1 MLWFL
6 LDLNGNSFPYVKDT
20 ATIKKPKLEISKG
33 SYLYSGIAF
42 TEVSK
47 PVTME
52 HIQLKVDGMSCTNCA
67 LSIHKYLENQGVIEP
82 KVSFMEGE
90 VQFDLPAYLK
100 KENLVKGITS
110 LGYKVRGQDQ
120 AAPKNKW
127 LSTHKERAIF
137 CSIFSIPLVAHM
149 IPGLHQMPGM
159 QVFMNPF
166 VQLGLTLP
174 VFFVGMRYFGKS
186 AWNSL
191 YNGIPNMNVL
201 VSIGA
206 LSSFGYSL
214 YGTLIGKGMEFA
226 YYETTVTILTLV
238 FFGNYLEDASIE
250 STQRALKELV
260 RAQKVMANMIVFDE
274 NHKEILFSVESD
286 TLKVGDLILMNTG
299 ETIPMDC
306 KVLWGEA
313 NVNESI
319 VTGESVPVH
328 RKMNDILLGGSTI
341 ENGTIKAYVTAVGND
356 TVLANILKMVKAA
369 QGEKPPVQI
378 LADKISAIFVPLVL
392 SIALVTLLGNYFF
405 AHNASGASLGFGDS
419 MLRAIAVLV
428 ISCPCAMGLATPAA
442 IAVGLGRGARNG
454 VIFKNAKSLET
465 FKDIKQVV
473 FDKTGTL
480 TTEHFE
486 IAHFKIEHASLS
498 VTAATN
504 SVASNNLS
512 EEDFKA
518 LVYSLERYS
527 NHPIAKCIN
536 SHWKT
541 NNVINWAN
549 IEEIKG
555 LGISAMDKVG
565 NQYWAGSFKT
575 LVNQNADDGHTIY
588 IQKNNEFIGWVDV
601 ADQIRPEAKE
611 VIDIL
616 HHQGIHT
623 ILLSGDR
630 KVKCDAVGKALGI
643 QEIISEQSPAD
654 KLEKLAALTA
664 IAPTAMVGDGINDA
678 PALAKATIGI
688 SLSNASHIA
697 IQSAQVILMNK
708 GLQNLPMS
716 LGLGRRTYETIKENL
731 AWAFSYNMIAIP
743 VAALG
748 LLGTWG
754 PTYGALLMGLSDVVL
769 VLNSLRLFKKKLV

>member
-1 MLWFL
+1 
-6 LDLNGNSFPYVKDT
+6 
-20 ATIKKPKLEISKG
+20 
-33 SYLYSGIAF
+33 
-42 TEVSK
+42 
-47 PVTME
+47 ME
-52 HIQLKVDGMSCTNCA
+52 HVQLKVDGMSCTNCA
-67 LSIHKYLENQGVIEP
+67 LSIHKYLENQGVTEP

-90 VQFDLPAYLK
+90 VQFDLPSEIK
-100 KENLVKGITS
+100 KETLVKGITN
-110 LGYKVRGQDQ
+110 LGYKVRGQEE
-120 AAPKNKW
+120 AAPVKKW
-127 LSTHKERAIF
+127 LDNNKERALFCLIF
-137 CSIFSIPLVAHM
+137 TIPLVAHM
-149 IPGLHQMPGM
+149 IPGIHQIPGM
-159 QVFMNPF
+159 HVFMNPY
-166 VQLGLTLP
+166 VQLGMTIP
-174 VFFVGMRYFGKS
+174 VFIVGMGYFGKS
-186 AWNSL
+186 AWNSML
-191 YNGIPNMNVL
+191 NGIPNMNVL

-206 LSSFGYSL
+206 IASFGYSL

-226 YYETTVTILTLV
+226 YYETTATILTLV

-250 STQRALKELV
+250 STQRALKDLV
-260 RAQKVMANMIVFDE
+260 KAQKVMANMIVFDE
-274 NHKEILFSVESD
+274 NHKEILFNVESD
-286 TLKVGDLILMNTG
+286 TLKVGDLILINSG

-319 VTGESVPVH
+319 VTGESVPVF

-341 ENGTIKAYVTAVGND
+341 ENGTVKAYVTAVGND

-392 SIALVTLLGNYFF
+392 SIALATLIGNYFF
-405 AHNASGASLGFGDS
+405 AHNAAGASIGFGES

-454 VIFKNAKSLET
+454 IVFKNAKSLET

-480 TTEHFE
+480 TTGHFE
-486 IAHFKIEHASLS
+486 IAQFKM
-498 VTAATN
+498 AATAN
-504 SVASNNLS
+504 GMK
-512 EEDFKA
+512 EDDFKA

-527 NHPIAKCIN
+527 NHPIAKCI
-536 SHWKT
+536 STHWKT
-541 NNVINWAN
+541 NNATNWSK
-549 IEEIKG
+549 IEEVKG
-555 LGISAMDKVG
+555 MGIQAVDKEG
-565 NQYWAGSFKT
+565 NTYWSGSFKT
-575 LVNQNADDGHTIY
+575 LKDQNAEDGHNVY
-588 IQKNNEFIGWVDV
+588 IQKNGELIGWVDV
-601 ADQIRPEAKE
+601 TDQIRPEAKE
-611 VIDIL
+611 VIETL
-616 HHQGIHT
+616 HKQGIHT

-630 KVKCDAVGKALGI
+630 KEKCEAVGKTLGI
-643 QEIISEQSPAD
+643 QEIISEQSPED
-654 KLEKLAALTA
+654 KLKKLDALTA

-697 IQSAQVILMNK
+697 IQSAQVILMNQ
-708 GLQNLPMS
+708 GLKNLPMS

-731 AWAFSYNMIAIP
+731 AWAFSYNIIAIP

-754 PTYGALLMGLSDVVL
+754 PTYGALIMGLSDVVL
-769 VLNSLRLFKKKLV
+769 ALNSLRLFKKKLV

>member
-1 MLWFL
+1 
-6 LDLNGNSFPYVKDT
+6 
-20 ATIKKPKLEISKG
+20 
-33 SYLYSGIAF
+33 
-42 TEVSK
+42 
-47 PVTME
+47 ME
-52 HIQLKVDGMSCTNCA
+52 HVQLKVDGMSCTNCA
-67 LSIHKYLENQGVIEP
+67 LSIHKYLENQGAIEP

-90 VQFDLPAYLK
+90 VQFDLPADLK
-100 KENLVKGITS
+100 KENLVKGITN
-110 LGYKVRGQDQ
+110 LGFKVRGQEE
-120 AAPKNKW
+120 AAPKKKW
-127 LSTHKERAIF
+127 LDNNKERAIF
-137 CSIFSIPLVAHM
+137 CFIFTIPLVGHM
-149 IPGLHQMPGM
+149 LPGINQIPGIH
-159 QVFMNPF
+159 VFMNPYL
-166 VQLGLTLP
+166 QLAITLP
-174 VFFVGMRYFGKS
+174 VFIVGMGYFGKS
-186 AWNSL
+186 AWNSML
-191 YNGIPNMNVL
+191 NGIPNMNVL

-214 YGTLIGKGMEFA
+214 YGTIIGQGMEFA
-226 YYETTVTILTLV
+226 YYETTATILTLV

-250 STQRALKELV
+250 STQRALKDLV
-260 RAQKVMANMIVFDE
+260 KAQKVMANMIVFDE

-286 TLKVGDLILMNTG
+286 TLKVGDIVLINSG

-341 ENGTIKAYVTAVGND
+341 ENGTIKAYITAVGND

-392 SIALVTLLGNYFF
+392 SIALITLLGNYFF
-405 AHNASGASLGFGDS
+405 AHNASGASLGFGES

-480 TTEHFE
+480 TTGHFE
-486 IAHFKIEHASLS
+486 IANFKIVE
-498 VTAATN
+498 TNNGNATLN
-504 SVASNNLS
+504 
-512 EEDFKA
+512 EQDFKA

-527 NHPIAKCIN
+527 NHPIAKCI
-536 SHWKT
+536 SGSWKT
-541 NNVINWAN
+541 NAATNWAK

-555 LGISAMDKVG
+555 LGIQATDKEG

-575 LVNQNADDGHTIY
+575 LVHQNAEDGHNIY
-588 IQKNNEFIGWVDV
+588 IQKNNELIGWVDV

-611 VIDIL
+611 MIETL
-616 HHQGIHT
+616 HRQGIHT

-630 KVKCDAVGKALGI
+630 NEKCVTVGTALGI

-697 IQSAQVILMNK
+697 IQSAQVILMNQ
-708 GLQNLPMS
+708 GLKNLPMS

-731 AWAFSYNMIAIP
+731 AWAFSYNIIAIP

-748 LLGTWG
+748 LLGSWG
-754 PTYGALLMGLSDVVL
+754 PTYGALIMGLSDVVL
-769 VLNSLRLFKKKLV
+769 AINSLRLFKKKLV